1 MGDIAVAGESKPK
14 DADAPRFWVRPYYS
28 SLNGLRGL
36 AVAMVF
42 LHHFGGS
49 LHVFT
54 DEYLW
59 TGVDLFFVL
68 SGFLITGI
76 LYDSLDDPHYFRNFY
91 VRRAL
96 RIFPI
101 FYGFFL
107 VLAVLTPI
115 LHLHLERG
123 ILAFVFYFGNLTVP
137 FADLLRHNPTVIS
150 MMHHGSLMEVGNV
163 GHLWSLCVE
172 EQFYLIWPTVVWWVR
187 DRRRLMAVCVLVA
200 LCTIVLR
207 ILLLTYATES
217 ELGQYLIHWS
227 TYTRCDTL
235 LIGAWLA
242 LFLRGRELSPVQLR
256 RMSMGLFWPATAGL
270 AFGIVEWRGHGVLH
284 NPFVITVGYTLIGLA
299 AAGFLLRA
307 LDDDSLVARVLRWGP
322 LSGLGAIS
330 YGFYFFHAIPS
341 YPLHR
346 LADMHPALTNVI
358 PLAWFAVTVGLAW
371 LSFHFYET
379 PFLRLKK
386 VLAPQTKRVKEGA

>member
-1 MGDIAVAGESKPK
+1 
-14 DADAPRFWVRPYYS
+14 
-28 SLNGLRGL
+28 
-36 AVAMVF
+36 
-42 LHHFGGS
+42 
-49 LHVFT
+49 
-54 DEYLW
+54 
-59 TGVDLFFVL
+59 
-68 SGFLITGI
+68 
-76 LYDSLDDPHYFRNFY
+76 
-91 VRRAL
+91 
-96 RIFPI
+96 
-101 FYGFFL
+101 
-107 VLAVLTPI
+107 
-115 LHLHLERG
+115 
-123 ILAFVFYFGNLTVP
+123 
-137 FADLLRHNPTVIS
+137 
-150 MMHHGSLMEVGNV
+150 MHHGSMMEVGNV

-330 YGFYFFHAIPS
+330 YGFYFLHAIPS